1 MNEKLQELEV
11 KVQNEAGLTAKI
23 VGNAEEAEAKTTRDA
38 VQEAKRE
45 AQEAK
50 RASLKARKEALLTA
64 KKVKMAKKAEVRA
77 RRRDEMIAKQE
88 KKRRATASQGAEQ
101 VEAELAEEVEL
112 VAAETTGKEIRE
124 AKERAKRETEEAREV
139 ELVTEAVA
147 KEKEAKEVSTQLY
160 EGTMNLIIIPPAGVL
175 QIKNLE
181 EKLRLIQNLRVA
193 LTRGSVDEPTRIVV
207 SAEQPIPLIDV
218 LSKLTT
224 VDQVIK
230 EGKKIQISLKAA
242 E

>member
-11 KVQNEAGLTAKI
+11 KRQSEAKLTAKI
-23 VGNAEEAEAKTTRDA
+23 VGNAEEAEAKTTREA

-50 RASLKARKEALLTA
+50 RASLKARKEAQLAA
-64 KKVKMAKKAEVRA
+64 KKVKMAKKAEARA
-77 RRRDEMIAKQE
+77 RRRDEMKAKQE

-112 VAAETTGKEIRE
+112 AAVETTGKEI
-124 AKERAKRETEEAREV
+124 REV

-147 KEKEAKEVSTQLY
+147 KAKEAKEVSTQLY
-160 EGTMNLIIIPPAGVL
+160 EGTINLIIIPPAGVL

-181 EKLRLIQNLRVA
+181 EKLRLIQNIRVV
-193 LTRGSVDEPTRIVV
+193 LIRGSVDEPIRIVV
-207 SAEQPIPLIDV
+207 SGEQPIPLIDA
-218 LSKLTT
+218 LSKIPI
-224 VDQVIK
+224 VDQMTK
-230 EGKKIQISLKAA
+230 EGKEIKILLKAVA
-242 E
+242 